1 MIAINALQRQCLPK
15 HLLRAAVRAR
25 TQEYSTGDV
34 MVGGWLRLCEDLLRE
49 LVRVVEQVK
58 RRKPRHEVLRDR
70 MGSRDYRSV
79 GAARERTAQ

>member
-1 MIAINALQRQCLPK
+1 
-15 HLLRAAVRAR
+15 
-25 TQEYSTGDV
+25 

-70 MGSRDYRSV
+70 MGSRDYKSV
-79 GAARERTAQ
+79 GAVRERTAQ